1 MAKMYKK
8 NIYWKQYSVEGGSNM
23 FENRDPFSWRIP
35 VLILVGIVVLSSGI
49 YIGVKTRDTD
59 SEKEVYKVKETIKIN
74 EKVEESFQLSKDCE
88 IWLQKK
94 NSDNSDTQTSPL
106 MLGTVPKELLNKT
119 KEEIISY
126 LNDKYPNREVE
137 SMTQYEIVLSEN
149 EIPNDV
155 SKKNKYSLEIDNGF
169 VTLFKY
175 DTNGKRELIEKT
187 QIKIDSI
194 PQAAQEEIQKGI
206 LVNTEDEAYSR
217 LEDFGS

>member
-1 MAKMYKK
+1 
-8 NIYWKQYSVEGGSNM
+8 M

-74 EKVEESFQLSKDCE
+74 EKAEESFQLSKDCE

>member
-1 MAKMYKK
+1 
-8 NIYWKQYSVEGGSNM
+8 M